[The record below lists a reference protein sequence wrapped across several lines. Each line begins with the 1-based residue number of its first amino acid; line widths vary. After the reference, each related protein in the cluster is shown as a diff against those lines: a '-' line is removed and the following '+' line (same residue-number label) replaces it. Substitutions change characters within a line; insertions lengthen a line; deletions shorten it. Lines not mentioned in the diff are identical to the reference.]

1 VKELNMKKGIFSVVV
16 VFVVLAVILISTG
29 CGSSPVP
36 VPAAETKVDRPDW
49 VLNPPQDD
57 EKFFGMGAA
66 NSTNESRGWKMAENR
81 ARNSISYQI
90 TSIVEGMQVDYTT
103 QAGTEDAEASL
114 NFFQDVGRQ
123 LTANVLNG
131 ARIEKRG
138 IGSNDTY
145 YVLVSYSESAI
156 REAGSAAIQAAA
168 KNAQISAENALQAMD
183 TALTAKRTPELVET
197 GGE

>member
-1 VKELNMKKGIFSVVV
+1 MKKRMFSVAV
-16 VFVVLAVILISTG
+16 VFVALAVALVSG
-29 CGSSPVP
+29 SCGSSP
-36 VPAAETKVDRPDW
+36 AATAKVDRPDW

-57 EKFFGMGAA
+57 EKLFGMGAA

-90 TSIVEGMQVDYTT
+90 TAIVEGMQEDYTR
-103 QAGTEDAEASL
+103 QAGTDDAETSL

-138 IGSNDTY
+138 IGSNGTY

-156 REAGSAAIQAAA
+156 KDAGSAAIQAAA

-183 TALTAKRTPELVET
+183 AALAAKRTPGLVET
-197 GGE
+197 GE